1 MMVILKITIVEI
13 HLKYLSLHSLLFVQL
28 LDMQYNA
35 MEEAMEVVSFH
46 LHNYQLSSN
55 TIECIYDVAL
65 DPVILIESV
74 QLSSSILDSMEDQMI
89 HQSDLVCLCL
99 LSFQEEELILY

>member
-1 MMVILKITIVEI
+1 MAIVKTRIVETY
-13 HLKYLSLHSLLFVQL
+13 LKYPSWHSLLSAQL

-35 MEEAMEVVSFH
+35 MEEAMEVVSFR
-46 LHNYQLSSN
+46 LHSYQLSLS

-99 LSFQEEELILY
+99 LSFLEEELIWY